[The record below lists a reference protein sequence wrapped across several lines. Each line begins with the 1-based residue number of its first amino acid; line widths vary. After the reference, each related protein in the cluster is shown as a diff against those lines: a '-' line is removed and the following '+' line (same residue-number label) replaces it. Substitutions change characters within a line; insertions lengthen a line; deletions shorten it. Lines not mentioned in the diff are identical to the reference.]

1 MGGSNYRNVLITG
14 SCGFIGSNLM
24 RKLMKEGGPYIFAS
38 VDQVLEP
45 YNLPHFFDN
54 QDHNFF
60 MGDIADEKFM
70 DNVFR
75 IVQPDYILHLAA
87 QSFVDDAITSA
98 GPFIHSN
105 VVGTQ
110 VLVDMAVKYGVSK
123 FVYISTD
130 EVYGHLPNKDDIAW
144 TEMVAP
150 RPRNPYAASKFA
162 GEIILQ
168 AAHQTHGLN
177 FNITRCCNNF
187 GPAQPPRNLC
197 PKILTCLLNNQLIPI
212 HGDGKNIREWID
224 VRDHCSAIMTVLEKG
239 APNEIYNV
247 GTGMELSNLEMVHC
261 IADKIQKPAKIKW
274 IPDRKGHDL
283 RYSVNCEKIQKLG
296 WKPQFSLDQTL
307 DYMVE
312 WYIAHQDRYR

>member
-1 MGGSNYRNVLITG
+1 MGGSNYCNMLITG

-24 RKLMKEGGPYIFAS
+24 RKLMKEGGPYLFAS
-38 VDQVLEP
+38 VDQVLET
-45 YNLPHFFDN
+45 YNLPHFYDN
-54 QDHNFF
+54 QDHSFF

-70 DNVFR
+70 DNVFK

-87 QSFVDDAITSA
+87 QSFVDASITSA

-123 FVYISTD
+123 FVYVSTD
-130 EVYGHLPNKDDIAW
+130 EVYGHLGKSDAAW
-144 TEMVAP
+144 TEESAP
-150 RPRNPYAASKFA
+150 KPRNPYAASKFA
-162 GEIILQ
+162 GENILY
-168 AAHQTHGLN
+168 AANQTHGLN

-197 PKILTCLLNNQLIPI
+197 PKILTCLLNNQPIPI

-239 APNEIYNV
+239 KVNEIYNI
-247 GTGMELSNLEMVHC
+247 GTDIELSNLEMVNR
-261 IADKIQKPAKIKW
+261 IADKLQKSPQIKW
-274 IPDRKGHDL
+274 IPDRKGHDF
-283 RYSVNCEKIQKLG
+283 RYSVNCDKLRKLG
-296 WKPQFSLDQTL
+296 WQPQFSLDQTL

-312 WYIAHQDRYR
+312 WYITHQDRYK